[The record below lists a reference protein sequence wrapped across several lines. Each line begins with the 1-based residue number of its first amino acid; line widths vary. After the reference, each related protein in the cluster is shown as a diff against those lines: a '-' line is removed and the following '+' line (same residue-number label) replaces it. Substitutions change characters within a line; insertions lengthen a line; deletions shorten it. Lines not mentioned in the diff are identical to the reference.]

1 MKKAA
6 ALLAVFLVVLSLAA
20 CSGGKLSDAYSEDE
34 VIARGE
40 GMVELINTLDY
51 EAVCSELREDLQ
63 DQLTPQ
69 QLKDA
74 WDSGLTA
81 AGAFEKFSQVVT
93 AGQKDSTTGE
103 DYAVVVLVCKY
114 ENSTLTFTI
123 SMDTN
128 LDIVGLYMK

>member
-1 MKKAA
+1 LLA
-6 ALLAVFLVVLSLAA
+6 ALLAVLSLTA
-20 CSGGKLSDAYSEDE
+20 CSGSKLADAYSKDE

-40 GMVELINTLDY
+40 EMVELINTLDY
-51 EAVCSELREDLQ
+51 EAVCGELREDLQ

-74 WDSGLTA
+74 WDSGLMA
-81 AGAFEKFSQVVT
+81 AGAFEEFSQVVT
-93 AGQKDSTTGE
+93 AGQTDSSTGE
-103 DYAVVVLVCKY
+103 DYAVAVLVCKY